1 LTAAERGR
9 RDVAKKRPDPLS
21 FDFGFNKRPRKRP
34 SGKRT
39 EAQKAAYAR
48 YFGKGKKK

>member
-1 LTAAERGR
+1 M
-9 RDVAKKRPDPLS
+9 AKKKAKDPLDFS
-21 FDFGFNKRPRKRP
+21 FGFNKKPRKRP

-39 EAQKAAYAR
+39 EAQKAGYAM

>member
-1 LTAAERGR
+1 M
-9 RDVAKKRPDPLS
+9 AKKKGGGALD
-21 FDFGFNKRPRKRP
+21 FNFGFNKKPRRSP

-48 YFGKGKKK
+48 YFGKGKKN

>member
-1 LTAAERGR
+1 M
-9 RDVAKKRPDPLS
+9 AKKKPPDPLS

-39 EAQKAAYAR
+39 EPQKRGYQL